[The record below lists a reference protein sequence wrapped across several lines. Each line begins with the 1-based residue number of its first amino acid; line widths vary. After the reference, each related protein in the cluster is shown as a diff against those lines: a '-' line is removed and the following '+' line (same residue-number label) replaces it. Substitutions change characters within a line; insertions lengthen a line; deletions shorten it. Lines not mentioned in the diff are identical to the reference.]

1 MKAAILF
8 LSFVFAG
15 GAFAFWVA
23 GALPPLGEKPGKQ
36 PTTAKSA
43 AAPRSIHGVGY
54 VEPVTEIRNL
64 TFKIDG
70 VIEKCPVHV
79 GQQVD
84 AGAILSTLRNKDEQS
99 AIAVTEKQLL
109 LAKAVHDRLIS
120 GVHPAELEAARRRIT
135 ALQVRLKFYQS
146 RYGREMSLKQQNV
159 STEEALEQVT
169 TDMNQTTEELK
180 EAHARLKHLET
191 FVRTEDRAEADA
203 QVNLAAANLAAAKTR
218 FDDTFLRAPIN
229 GTVLEILKR
238 EGEAVRAFD
247 PTPVMVF
254 ADLSQLRVRAE
265 FDERFVNSIREGQ
278 PAVLLGR
285 GLGDRTIHGK
295 VVLVKRMMGK
305 KTVFSRE
312 SAERKD
318 LEVLQVFIKPDEPL
332 KVPVGLKIDVQLPAE
347 DASQDAPPEV
357 ANSAA

>member
-8 LSFVFAG
+8 LSFVVAG
-15 GAFAFWVA
+15 GAFAFWIA
-23 GALPPLGEKPGKQ
+23 GAMPPLGEKLQERPAVSQ
-36 PTTAKSA
+36 PITAPST
-43 AAPRSIHGVGY
+43 IYGIGY
-54 VEPVTEIRNL
+54 VEPVSEIRKL

-70 VIEKCPVHV
+70 VIEKSPVRV
-79 GQQVD
+79 GQHVD
-84 AGAILSTLRNKDEQS
+84 AGAVLSTLRNKNEQS

-109 LAKAVHDRLIS
+109 LAKAVRDRLVS

-135 ALQVRLKFYQS
+135 ALEVRLKFFQQ
-146 RYGREMSLKQQNV
+146 RYNREMSLKKQNV

-180 EAHARLKHLET
+180 EAHARLRHLET

-218 FDDTFLRAPIN
+218 FDDTFLRAPIK

-238 EGEAVRAFD
+238 EGEAVRVFD

-265 FDERFVNSIREGQ
+265 FDERFVSSIREGQ
-278 PAVLLGR
+278 PAVLFGR
-285 GLGDRTIHGK
+285 GLGDRAVNGK
-295 VVLVKRMMGK
+295 VVLVKTMMGK

-318 LEVLQVFIKPDEPL
+318 LEVLQVFIEPEQSL
-332 KVPVGLKIDVQLPAE
+332 NVPVGLKIDVELPAVE
-347 DASQDAPPEV
+347 ADEESPAEV
-357 ANSAA
+357 AKSST